1 MICLN
6 ILLKIQQDINEF
18 DKILKEEIIDY
29 SKKRNDAKLKMYFEQ
44 DERGEFTDT
53 LIIHSKHNKGEG
65 IDTSLLDDR
74 QNSFLQVMRNC
85 PEIKSHSSLQP

>member
-29 SKKRNDAKLKMYFEQ
+29 SKKRNDLKLKMYFQQ

-53 LIIHSKHNKGEG
+53 LIIHSKHSKGEA
-65 IDTSLLDDR
+65 IDANLLDDR
-74 QNSFLQVMRNC
+74 QSSFLQVMRNC
-85 PEIKSHSSLQP
+85 PEIKSHPSIQP